1 MTAGQKAFTGTG
13 TAWKLRG
20 CEGALVVVAGAG
32 AVNFVSAVTTDAEG
46 EFRTAWTGPTLANTQ
61 YTMWL
66 PSAVAATALANHQR
80 LAEIIASIQA
90 SQPQSANLTALA
102 GLNVDTETL
111 VRFLANGAFDL
122 IKSSDVGIQDP
133 NGSLGK
139 LASSTVVA
147 NRSLQTDNS
156 NNIVLAP
163 LGLELIASD
172 TNNNEVAA
180 WVKTGLGTTYREIF
194 MFVDAAP
201 VNAGGSLNIQLSSD
215 NGASWLTATT
225 EYSEQ
230 ALVASGTNVTAV
242 APSSPGIGS
251 GVTAAS
257 VGGGGAIMDIRLG
270 EFNQFRRTMYSAF
283 VSRRANSGAM
293 ELVTRNGLVTP
304 WVPFNAMRLVCSN
317 GNLARFRVVLMGVRG

>member
-1 MTAGQKAFTGTG
+1 MTAGQKAFTGSG

-20 CEGALVVVAGAG
+20 CEGALVIVAGAG
-32 AVNFVSAVTTDAEG
+32 AVNFVSTLSTDAAG
-46 EFRTAWTGPTLANTQ
+46 EFRTAWTGPTLANAQ

-80 LAEIIASIQA
+80 LAEIIASIQTA
-90 SQPQSANLTALA
+90 QPSNKNLSALSALVGAA
-102 GLNVDTETL
+102 GKIPRFIGEETMDLVDYI
-111 VRFLANGAFDL
+111 A
-122 IKSSDVGIQDP
+122 DP
-133 NGSLGK
+133 QGSLAK
-139 LASSTVVA
+139 LAASTSIA

-156 NNIVLAP
+156 NNIVFAP

-180 WVKTGLGTTYREIF
+180 WVKTGLGTTYREVF
-194 MFVDAAP
+194 MFVDGAP
-201 VNAGGSLNIQLSSD
+201 VNAGGSLNVQLSSD
-215 NGASWLTATT
+215 NGATWLTATS

-251 GVTAAS
+251 GATAAS
-257 VGGGGAIMDIRLG
+257 VGGGGAIMDIKLG